1 MAKVV
6 TFFVMFAFWVVM
18 SGMFDAFHL
27 SLGVVS
33 CLLIAHFSHSLLLYG
48 DPKSWGRG
56 FFGILF
62 YLPWLFW
69 EILIANLQVT
79 YIVLHPRMLDLID
92 PQLVRFK
99 TNLKRPISK
108 VTLAQSITLTP
119 GTVTVDIEEDE
130 LLVYAL
136 TESGAQS
143 LAGSAMERRI
153 ADALE
158 GGK

>member
-6 TFFVMFAFWVVM
+6 TFFIMFAFWVVM

-33 CLLIAHFSHSLLLYG
+33 CLLVAHFSHGLLLYG
-48 DPKSWGRG
+48 DPKGWGRG
-56 FFGILF
+56 AFGILF

-69 EILIANLQVT
+69 DILVANLQVT

-99 TNLKRPISK
+99 TTLKRPVSK

-130 LLVYAL
+130 FLVYAL
-136 TESGAQS
+136 TESAAKS
-143 LAGSAMERRI
+143 LAGSSMERRI
-153 ADALE
+153 AAALE
-158 GGK
+158 GGP